1 MMNFRDL
8 DLSGNYFR
16 DSTFTYCDF
25 SNARCEKMLWVKNRM
40 LNCRFLKTDLKDSMF
55 QHCDLSMSN
64 MQDADLRD
72 ASFYDSRLFSVQ
84 FLHSR
89 IGGAS
94 FSECNL
100 ERTLL
105 ENWSP

>member
-1 MMNFRDL
+1 
-8 DLSGNYFR
+8 
-16 DSTFTYCDF
+16 
-25 SNARCEKMLWVKNRM
+25 
-40 LNCRFLKTDLKDSMF
+40 
-55 QHCDLSMSN
+55 DLSMSN

-84 FLHSR
+84 FLHAR